1 VEYNSGITE
10 SGRVI
15 AKFKIRSDFSL
26 RRELQLLMNSSIKN
40 VAIKAQVRTFCEIV
54 KNNQQCSVTRSVTSL
69 LQSPAGISLFFF
81 ISLSRHARRTNRKRE
96 SFVQSDQ
103 LDLRPIRFRIL
114 EIK

>member
-69 LQSPAGISLFFF
+69 LQSPAGISLFFLSLF
-81 ISLSRHARRTNRKRE
+81 RVTHGGLIERGSPLFSPIS
-96 SFVQSDQ
+96 
-103 LDLRPIRFRIL
+103 
-114 EIK
+114 